1 MTQEEI
7 DYYTV
12 LANMQAVAAGGFA
25 GGFTWVAP
33 YIVMIPILGLPI
45 DVIALP
51 GTLHAVSFVAGM
63 SVGFFVG
70 NYIHKL
76 LLNRIEKA
84 NRS

>member
-1 MTQEEI
+1 MNQEEI

-12 LANMQAVAAGGFA
+12 LANMYAVAAGGFA

-33 YIVMIPILGLPI
+33 YIVMVVKLGPPL
-45 DVIALP
+45 DLIALP
-51 GTLHAVSFVAGM
+51 VSLHVVSFVAGM

-70 NYIHKL
+70 NYIRKL

-84 NRS
+84 NQE